1 MIAPIRRNWTR
12 QLLGGKR
19 SDALSQ
25 TKMTARVFC
34 NRFTAP
40 QGVRGNFVCQHGARP
55 MTTYSK
61 LQIGVHWAVVGMIA
75 AQWATSGAIPRTH
88 NPLLPPSPSDLFLH
102 MVHNYN
108 GMAIG
113 CLVLV
118 RIALRLSRSTVRQQA
133 RRTPME
139 LAALAVHWGIYAS
152 LAAQAATGFI
162 ASYLW
167 GPAAGIHKAIWN
179 VTLTLVTLHV
189 TAAAWHGVRRDGVV
203 GRMLPFR
210 AKTISGERQRPV
222 R

>member
-1 MIAPIRRNWTR
+1 MNLP
-12 QLLGGKR
+12 LGK
-19 SDALSQ
+19 
-25 TKMTARVFC
+25 TF
-34 NRFTAP
+34 
-40 QGVRGNFVCQHGARP
+40 
-55 MTTYSK
+55 MTTLYARMTQSSKSYSR
-61 LQIGVHWAVVGMIA
+61 LQIAIHWAVVAMII
-75 AQWATSGAIPRTH
+75 AQWVTSGAIPRTH
-88 NPLLPPSPSDLFLH
+88 NPLLPPSPSDLLLH

-118 RIALRLSRSTVRQQA
+118 RIALRLSRSTDRPQA
-133 RRTPME
+133 RRTPTE

-167 GPAAGIHKAIWN
+167 GPAAGIHKAIWT
-179 VTLTLVTLHV
+179 VTLVLIALHV

-203 GRMLPFR
+203 GRMVPR
-210 AKTISGERQRPV
+210 WTGTISGERQRPV

>member
-1 MIAPIRRNWTR
+1 MWI
-12 QLLGGKR
+12 
-19 SDALSQ
+19 
-25 TKMTARVFC
+25 
-34 NRFTAP
+34 
-40 QGVRGNFVCQHGARP
+40 
-55 MTTYSK
+55 
-61 LQIGVHWAVVGMIA
+61 HWAVVAMIA
-75 AQWATSGAIPRTH
+75 AHWATSGAIPRTH
-88 NPLLPPSPSDLFLH
+88 NPLLPAAPVDVLLH
-102 MVHNYN
+102 MIHNYN

-118 RIALRLSRSTVRQQA
+118 RIALRLSRSTDRSHA
-133 RRTPME
+133 HRTPME

-179 VTLTLVTLHV
+179 VTLVLIALHL

-210 AKTISGERQRPV
+210 TRMISGERQRPV

>member
-1 MIAPIRRNWTR
+1 
-12 QLLGGKR
+12 
-19 SDALSQ
+19 
-25 TKMTARVFC
+25 MTQSSNAYSR
-34 NRFTAP
+34 P
-40 QGVRGNFVCQHGARP
+40 Q
-55 MTTYSK
+55 
-61 LQIGVHWAVVGMIA
+61 IWIHWAVVAMIA

-88 NPLLPPSPSDLFLH
+88 NPLLPPSPSDLLLH

-118 RIALRLSRSTVRQQA
+118 RIALRLSRSTDRPQA
-133 RRTPME
+133 SRTPME

-179 VTLTLVTLHV
+179 VTLVLIVLHV

-203 GRMLPFR
+203 SRMLPFR
-210 AKTISGERQRPV
+210 TRTISGERQRPA

>member
-1 MIAPIRRNWTR
+1 
-12 QLLGGKR
+12 
-19 SDALSQ
+19 
-25 TKMTARVFC
+25 MTA
-34 NRFTAP
+34 
-40 QGVRGNFVCQHGARP
+40 
-55 MTTYSK
+55 YSK

-88 NPLLPPSPSDLFLH
+88 NPLLQAAPVDLLLH

-118 RIALRLSRSTVRQQA
+118 RIALRLSRRTDRLKA

-179 VTLTLVTLHV
+179 VTLVLIALHL
-189 TAAAWHGVRRDGVV
+189 TAAAWHAVRLDGVV

-210 AKTISGERQRPV
+210 TGTISGERQRPV

>member
-1 MIAPIRRNWTR
+1 
-12 QLLGGKR
+12 
-19 SDALSQ
+19 
-25 TKMTARVFC
+25 MTQPSKAYPR
-34 NRFTAP
+34 P
-40 QGVRGNFVCQHGARP
+40 Q
-55 MTTYSK
+55 
-61 LQIGVHWAVVGMIA
+61 IWIHWAIVAMIA
-75 AQWATSGAIPRTH
+75 AQWSTSGAIPRTH
-88 NPLLPPSPSDLFLH
+88 NPLLPPSPSDLLLH

-167 GPAAGIHKAIWN
+167 
-179 VTLTLVTLHV
+179 
-189 TAAAWHGVRRDGVV
+189 VRRRHPQGDLERHPDARHTARDGCCLAWRSARRR
-203 GRMLPFR
+203 GRPDAALSDRNDQRR
-210 AKTISGERQRPV
+210 ASASRSLRWSWRRRMSSGHCALM
-222 R
+222 